1 MDRPLRLALIGV
13 VIVTMAACSS
23 TATQSPTTPAG
34 GATPTTGEQGTPTPA
49 GGATEALPSFVL
61 PHNAAEL
68 EALLPDTL
76 GGVTLQKSSWT
87 GTDFVSQNSSNTE
100 LTAFLQSLGK
110 SLNDISAAAAFSPT
124 FDNSIFA
131 FRVNG
136 VDHNILISEFQKA
149 ENSGLN
155 TPIPWTPATVGGKS
169 VLQATT
175 DTAGE
180 MIYLYG
186 VADLFFEVTS
196 SDPAIA
202 AEALSK
208 LP

>member
-1 MDRPLRLALIGV
+1 L
-13 VIVTMAACSS
+13 
-23 TATQSPTTPAG
+23 TT
-34 GATPTTGEQGTPTPA
+34 
-49 GGATEALPSFVL
+49 
-61 PHNAAEL
+61 
-68 EALLPDTL
+68 
-76 GGVTLQKSSWT
+76 
-87 GTDFVSQNSSNTE
+87 
-100 LTAFLQSLGK
+100 FLQSLGK
-110 SLNDISAAAAFSPT
+110 SLSDISAAAAFSPT

-149 ENSGLN
+149 ENSGLD
-155 TPIPWTPATVGGKS
+155 TPIPWTSATVGGKS

-186 VADLFFEVTS
+186 VADLFFEVTTT
-196 SDPAIA
+196 DPAIA